1 MKKTILATVVG
12 LAAFGFAQVASAS
25 GIEEGQ
31 LTIWVNGDKSY
42 DGIAKV
48 GKKFEQATG
57 VKVTVAHPDQV
68 EVKFQQNAA
77 SGNGPDIFMWAHDR
91 YGEWVKSGLL
101 TPIEPT
107 KEELNKFQDVAW
119 KAMTVDGK
127 IYGYP
132 VSIEAIALI
141 CNKDIVKDAPKSFE
155 ELVTLD
161 DQLKKDGKRA
171 IMWDY
176 NNAFFS
182 YPLLSANGGYAFK
195 RNADG
200 SYDVKDSGV
209 NNDGAKA
216 GVQFLVDL
224 IKNDHMQK
232 GADYGIMESSFVNGK
247 VACIIN
253 GPWSWGN
260 YDTKKVDI
268 SVNAIPSLNGQKAHP
283 FVGVQGMTINAASPN
298 KDLAKE
304 FLEKYLLTDEGLQAM
319 NDDKQLGV
327 AALNSF
333 EKKLEADPKIGSR
346 IAATRAN
353 AEVGHPMPNVAEM
366 NRFWSSFQ
374 TALTNSTK
382 GRQTVDEALST
393 AERRIEQ

>member
-12 LAAFGFAQVASAS
+12 LAAFGLSQFATA

-31 LTIWVNGDKSY
+31 LTIWVNGDKAY

-57 VKVTVAHPDQV
+57 VKVTVQHPDGV
-68 EVKFQQNAA
+68 ENKFQQTAA
-77 SGNGPDIFMWAHDR
+77 TGNGPDIFMWAHDR
-91 YGEWVKSGLL
+91 FGEWAKQALL

-107 KEELNKFQDVAW
+107 AEEKAKFADFAW
-119 KAMTVDGK
+119 EAMKVDGK
-127 IYGYP
+127 YYGYP
-132 VSIEAIALI
+132 VSVEAIGLI
-141 CNKDIVKDAPKSFE
+141 CNKDIVAEAPKTFE
-155 ELVTLD
+155 EFIPLD
-161 DQLKKDGKRA
+161 EKLKANGVRG
-171 IMWDY
+171 IMWDV
-176 NNAFFS
+176 NNGYFT
-182 YPLLSANGGYAFK
+182 YPLISANGGYAFK
-195 RNADG
+195 KTATG
-200 SYDVKDSGV
+200 YDVKDSGV
-209 NNDGAKA
+209 NNEGAKL
-216 GVQFLVDL
+216 GVNFLVDL
-224 IKNDHMQK
+224 IKGGHMEK
-232 GADYGIMESSFVNGK
+232 GVDYGVMDSSFVNGK

-260 YDTKKVDI
+260 YDTKKMNI
-268 SVNAIPSLNGQKAHP
+268 TVNAIPSLNGKTAHP

-319 NDDKQLGV
+319 NDDKALGV

-333 EKKLEADPKIGSR
+333 EKKLEADPKNGSR
-346 IAATRAN
+346 IAATMAN
-353 AEVGHPMPNVAEM
+353 AKVGEPMPNVAEM
-366 NRFWSSFQ
+366 NRFWSSFA

>member
-48 GKKFEQATG
+48 GKKFEEATG

-132 VSIEAIALI
+132 VSIEAIALMEEYQDVDYE
-141 CNKDIVKDAPKSFE
+141 NKE
-155 ELVTLD
+155 
-161 DQLKKDGKRA
+161 
-171 IMWDY
+171 
-176 NNAFFS
+176 
-182 YPLLSANGGYAFK
+182 
-195 RNADG
+195 
-200 SYDVKDSGV
+200 
-209 NNDGAKA
+209 
-216 GVQFLVDL
+216 
-224 IKNDHMQK
+224 
-232 GADYGIMESSFVNGK
+232 
-247 VACIIN
+247 
-253 GPWSWGN
+253 
-260 YDTKKVDI
+260 
-268 SVNAIPSLNGQKAHP
+268 
-283 FVGVQGMTINAASPN
+283 
-298 KDLAKE
+298 
-304 FLEKYLLTDEGLQAM
+304 
-319 NDDKQLGV
+319 
-327 AALNSF
+327 
-333 EKKLEADPKIGSR
+333 
-346 IAATRAN
+346 
-353 AEVGHPMPNVAEM
+353 AEVSQPAYEKISG
-366 NRFWSSFQ
+366 
-374 TALTNSTK
+374 T
-382 GRQTVDEALST
+382 
-393 AERRIEQ
+393 

>member
-253 GPWSWGN
+253 GPWSWGQYSKLN
-260 YDTKKVDI
+260 Y
-268 SVNAIPSLNGQKAHP
+268 SVNPIPTLKGNPGKP
-283 FVGVQGMTINAASPN
+283 FVGVQGMTINQASPN

-304 FLEKYLLTDEGLQAM
+304 FLLNYLLTDEGLDEM
-319 NDDKQLGV
+319 NKDKPLGA
-327 AALNSF
+327 AALKSY
-333 EKKLEADPKIGSR
+333 ETKLEKDPRIAVTMSNAKIGD
-346 IAATRAN
+346 
-353 AEVGHPMPNVAEM
+353 PMPSVPEM
-366 NRFWSSFQ
+366 NRFWSSLQ
-374 TALTNSTK
+374 TALKNATT
-382 GRQTVDEALST
+382 GRQTLEEALKT
-393 AERRIEQ
+393 AEDRIEK

>member
-141 CNKDIVKDAPKSFE
+141 CNKDIVPEAPKTFE
-155 ELVTLD
+155 ELVDLD
-161 DQLKKDGKRA
+161 KKLQKEGKHA

-176 NNAFFS
+176 NNAYFS
-182 YPLLSANGGYAFK
+182 YPLLSANGGFAFRTDAK
-195 RNADG
+195 G
-200 SYDVKDSGV
+200 VYDVTKTGV
-209 NNDGAKA
+209 NNEGAKK
-216 GVQFLVDL
+216 GLSYLVNM
-224 IKNDHMQK
+224 IKGGHIPK
-232 GADYGIMESSFVNGK
+232 GADYGIMESSFVAGK
-247 VACIIN
+247 VGCIIN
-253 GPWSWGN
+253 GAWSWGQ
-260 YDTKKVDI
+260 YKKVNY
-268 SVNAIPSLNGQKAHP
+268 SVNPFPTLDGNPGKP
-283 FVGVQGMTINAASPN
+283 FVGVLGMTINNASPN

-304 FLEKYLLTDEGLQAM
+304 FLLNYLLTDEGLSEM
-319 NDDKQLGV
+319 NDDKPLGA
-327 AALNSF
+327 AALKSF
-333 EKKLEADPKIGSR
+333 EAKLESDPR
-346 IAATRAN
+346 IAQTMAN
-353 AEVGHPMPNVAEM
+353 AKMGDIMPSVPEM
-366 NRFWSSFQ
+366 TRFWSSLQ
-374 TALTNSTK
+374 SALKNATT
-382 GRQTVDEALST
+382 GRQTVDEALKT
-393 AERRIEQ
+393 AEDRIVNPSK

>member
-161 DQLKKDGKRA
+161 DELKKDGKRA

-253 GPWSWGN
+253 GPWSWGQYSKLN
-260 YDTKKVDI
+260 Y
-268 SVNAIPSLNGQKAHP
+268 SVNPIPTLKGNPGKP
-283 FVGVQGMTINAASPN
+283 FVGVQGMTINQASPN

-304 FLEKYLLTDEGLQAM
+304 FLLNYLLTDEGLDKM
-319 NDDKQLGV
+319 NKDKPLGA
-327 AALNSF
+327 AALKSF
-333 EKKLEADPKIGSR
+333 EAKLEQDPRIKVTMSNAKIGD
-346 IAATRAN
+346 
-353 AEVGHPMPNVAEM
+353 PMPSVPEM
-366 NRFWSSFQ
+366 NRFWSSLQ
-374 TALTNSTK
+374 TALKNATT
-382 GRQTVDEALST
+382 GRQTLDEALKT
-393 AERRIEQ
+393 AEDRIEK

>member
-48 GKKFEQATG
+48 GKKFEEATG

-107 KEELNKFQDVAW
+107 KEELSKFQDVAW

-141 CNKDIVKDAPKSFE
+141 CNKDIVPEAPKSFE
-155 ELVTLD
+155 EFIALD
-161 DQLKKDGKRA
+161 DKLKKEGKRA

-224 IKNDHMQK
+224 IKGDHMQK

-253 GPWSWGN
+253 GPWSWGQYTKVN
-260 YDTKKVDI
+260 Y
-268 SVNAIPSLNGQKAHP
+268 SVNPIPTLKGNPGKP
-283 FVGVQGMTINAASPN
+283 FVGVQGMTINQASPN

-304 FLEKYLLTDEGLQAM
+304 FLLNYLLTDEGLDKM
-319 NDDKQLGV
+319 NKDKPLGA
-327 AALNSF
+327 AALKSF
-333 EKKLEADPKIGSR
+333 EAKLEQDPRIKVTMSNAKIGD
-346 IAATRAN
+346 
-353 AEVGHPMPNVAEM
+353 PMPSVPEM
-366 NRFWSSFQ
+366 NRFWSSLQ
-374 TALTNSTK
+374 TALKNATT
-382 GRQTVDEALST
+382 GRQTLDEALKT
-393 AERRIEQ
+393 AEDRIEK

>member
-161 DQLKKDGKRA
+161 DELKKDGKRA

-253 GPWSWGN
+253 GPWSWGQYSKLN
-260 YDTKKVDI
+260 Y
-268 SVNAIPSLNGQKAHP
+268 SVNPIPTLKGNPGKP
-283 FVGVQGMTINAASPN
+283 FVGVQGMTINQASPN

-304 FLEKYLLTDEGLQAM
+304 FLLNYLLTDEGLDEM
-319 NDDKQLGV
+319 NKDKPLGA
-327 AALNSF
+327 AALKSY
-333 EKKLEADPKIGSR
+333 EAKLEKDPRIAVTMSNAKIGD
-346 IAATRAN
+346 
-353 AEVGHPMPNVAEM
+353 PMPSVPEM
-366 NRFWSSFQ
+366 NRFWSSLQ
-374 TALTNSTK
+374 TALKNATT
-382 GRQTVDEALST
+382 GRQTLEEALKT
-393 AERRIEQ
+393 AEDRIEK